1 MFNRLSNNL
10 QNSKYPSWRIDR
22 HGANNDLVPDEL
34 NVTPPEACHPTGAGA
49 TRVTLN
55 LPAAAADKL
64 SQLAEAGGGQED
76 LLRELGILSLR
87 VEGGQ
92 VLVTVRDNFIQIL
105 QIFFVSANKRD
116 GCRRLGG

>member
-1 MFNRLSNNL
+1 M
-10 QNSKYPSWRIDR
+10 
-22 HGANNDLVPDEL
+22 
-34 NVTPPEACHPTGAGA
+34 
-49 TRVTLN
+49 TLN

-92 VLVTVRDNFIQIL
+92 VLDTVRDNFIQIL
-105 QIFFVSANKRD
+105 
-116 GCRRLGG
+116 

>member
-1 MFNRLSNNL
+1 M
-10 QNSKYPSWRIDR
+10 
-22 HGANNDLVPDEL
+22 
-34 NVTPPEACHPTGAGA
+34 
-49 TRVTLN
+49 TLN

-92 VLVTVRDNFIQIL
+92 VLDTVLDNFIQIL
-105 QIFFVSANKRD
+105 QMFFVSANKRD

>member
-1 MFNRLSNNL
+1 M
-10 QNSKYPSWRIDR
+10 
-22 HGANNDLVPDEL
+22 
-34 NVTPPEACHPTGAGA
+34 
-49 TRVTLN
+49 TLN

-92 VLVTVRDNFIQIL
+92 VLVTVRDNFKQIL